1 MLESVFRVYFLIGL
15 IANDLLFAV
24 DARRMKQNRVIDD
37 RKTGLEVPLSMLAF
51 LGMQVIPV
59 LYVLTSWLDFADYHL
74 STWAGLVGAAI
85 FTVALWLYWRSHA
98 DLGRNWSPLLQ
109 IKGGHSL
116 VTHGVYQYIRHP
128 IYAADWLWGIAQ
140 ALLLQNWIGGL
151 AALASVLPVYLYRVP
166 REEQMMLEHFGEE
179 YRLYMSRT
187 GRVIPRLRR

>member
-37 RKTGLEVPLSMLAF
+37 RQTGLEFPLSMLAF

-116 VTHGVYQYIRHP
+116 VTYGVYQYIRHP
-128 IYAADWLWGIAQ
+128 IYAADWLWGIGQ

>member
-15 IANDLLFAV
+15 IANDLLFTV
-24 DARRMKQNRVIDD
+24 DAGRMKQNRVIDD
-37 RKTGLEVPLSMLAF
+37 RKTGLEFPLSILAF

-140 ALLLQNWIGGL
+140 ALLLQNWIAGL